1 MLLAV
6 DLGVRSGLACY
17 GRDGR
22 LRWYRSSNFGDAARL
37 RRAIPGLLD
46 GIDRLE
52 WLACEGNG
60 PLAALWL
67 RQAELRQLQVLQ
79 CQAAD
84 WRRLLLLPRQRRRGG
99 QAKEQAVH
107 LARRVID
114 WSEIRRP
121 TSLRHDAAEA
131 ILIGLFAVVRIG
143 WLDAFPCLGRC
154 S

>member
-6 DLGVRSGLACY
+6 DIGVRCGLACY

-46 GIDRLE
+46 AIDGLE
-52 WLACEGNG
+52 WLACEGG
-60 PLAALWL
+60 GSLAALWL
-67 RQAELRQLQVLQ
+67 RQAEQRELQVLL

-84 WRRLLLLPRQRRRGG
+84 WRQRLLLPRQRRSGG
-99 QAKEQAVH
+99 LAKEQAGI
-107 LARRVID
+107 LARKVIG
-114 WSEIRRP
+114 WSGTRRP
-121 TSLRHDAAEA
+121 SSLRHDAAEA
-131 ILIGLFAVVRIG
+131 ILIGLYAVVRIG
-143 WLDAFPCLGRC
+143 WLDAFPDLGGR